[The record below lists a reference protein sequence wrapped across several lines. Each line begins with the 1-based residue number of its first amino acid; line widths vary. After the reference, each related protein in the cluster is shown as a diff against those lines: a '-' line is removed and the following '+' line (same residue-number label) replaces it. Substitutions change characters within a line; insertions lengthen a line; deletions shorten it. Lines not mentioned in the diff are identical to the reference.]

1 MKILLIDQ
9 IAKVNYKY
17 TFPLANGLVKTG
29 VSVKLVIDQKKESE
43 NCLCDRINFFNTSE
57 KSVGKINKLAN
68 YIISYKKIDK
78 ILANE
83 HYDVLHT
90 EWYTFSP
97 IDYYFIEKFKKK
109 YNIKYVATIHDILPF
124 NQKFY
129 DTTFHKKLYNL
140 ADSIIL
146 QAPENIKRFA
156 KLFPESKEKAIMI
169 PHGHMLDYVEEA
181 TKRESRRLL
190 SISEDKIVFLFFG
203 QIKKVKGID
212 VLLRALVLLKEKYP
226 ELYVVIAGSVWKSDF
241 TNCQEIIDKYD
252 LSKYLKV
259 DIRYIP
265 NEEVKYFYAAS
276 DVCVLPY
283 TDVYQSGVIQLA
295 YGYRKPVVSS
305 DLPAFTQFV
314 EEGITGFVSEAGNA
328 KSLADAME
336 RAINNKGNLNKMGQS
351 GYNLVKSKLNWDDLA
366 KHILSNCYQ

>member
-1 MKILLIDQ
+1 M
-9 IAKVNYKY
+9 
-17 TFPLANGLVKTG
+17 
-29 VSVKLVIDQKKESE
+29 
-43 NCLCDRINFFNTSE
+43 
-57 KSVGKINKLAN
+57 
-68 YIISYKKIDK
+68 
-78 ILANE
+78 
-83 HYDVLHT
+83 
-90 EWYTFSP
+90 
-97 IDYYFIEKFKKK
+97 
-109 YNIKYVATIHDILPF
+109 
-124 NQKFY
+124 
-129 DTTFHKKLYNL
+129 
-140 ADSIIL
+140 
-146 QAPENIKRFA
+146 
-156 KLFPESKEKAIMI
+156 
-169 PHGHMLDYVEEA
+169 
-181 TKRESRRLL
+181 
-190 SISEDKIVFLFFG
+190 
-203 QIKKVKGID
+203 
-212 VLLRALVLLKEKYP
+212 
-226 ELYVVIAGSVWKSDF
+226 IAGSVWKSDF

-276 DVCVLPY
+276 DICVLPY